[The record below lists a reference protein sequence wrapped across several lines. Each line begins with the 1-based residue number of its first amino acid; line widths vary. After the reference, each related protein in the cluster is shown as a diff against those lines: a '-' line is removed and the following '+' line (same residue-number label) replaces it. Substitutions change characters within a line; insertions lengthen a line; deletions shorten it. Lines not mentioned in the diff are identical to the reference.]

1 MSDCLF
7 PTVLYKWNQQHELFK
22 TEKFYIS
29 GVQTASCWT
38 FGIIILW
45 KCIAHIND
53 MPCSAHTIELF
64 LFFFFFHWAILRP
77 FYLPH
82 MHACCRFNHVFVTPW
97 TIAHQ
102 APLSM
107 GFSREEYWSGVPCP
121 PPRDLPDPGM
131 EEGPWLLLHWQ
142 AGCLPPAQM
151 GKPIL
156 PPTAPKF
163 HHSCF
168 Y

>member
-64 LFFFFFHWAILRP
+64 LFFFFPLSYSKAILSP
-77 FYLPH
+77 T
-82 MHACCRFNHVFVTPW
+82 HACMLSLQSCLCDPMDYSPSGSSVHGILQGRILEWGAMPSSKGSSWSRDGRGTLASPALAGRLFT
-97 TIAHQ
+97 TSTDGEAH
-102 APLSM
+102 PTSH
-107 GFSREEYWSGVPCP
+107 CP
-121 PPRDLPDPGM
+121 
-131 EEGPWLLLHWQ
+131 
-142 AGCLPPAQM
+142 
-151 GKPIL
+151 
-156 PPTAPKF
+156 
-163 HHSCF
+163 
-168 Y
+168 